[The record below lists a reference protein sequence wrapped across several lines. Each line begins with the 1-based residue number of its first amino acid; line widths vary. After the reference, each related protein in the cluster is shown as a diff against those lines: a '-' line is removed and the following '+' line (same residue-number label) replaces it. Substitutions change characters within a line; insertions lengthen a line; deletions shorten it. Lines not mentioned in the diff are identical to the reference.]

1 MNSLI
6 NVNVIFCEKYD
17 SETNSYTNLFD
28 NMKLEGLSID
38 GFDMIIL
45 TNRVADIRCKI
56 QAFFCKMKESE
67 NEVDHTVF
75 FTEFEIPEKKGTS
88 VHNTE
93 SFISHID
100 IDNMKEKGLYKA
112 LVFAKIIDGE
122 SDTDDNEIL
131 GDDYHMVSNIN
142 LIVK

>member
-1 MNSLI
+1 
-6 NVNVIFCEKYD
+6 
-17 SETNSYTNLFD
+17 
-28 NMKLEGLSID
+28 
-38 GFDMIIL
+38 
-45 TNRVADIRCKI
+45 
-56 QAFFCKMKESE
+56 MKESE